1 MQTQLSGEQL
11 ELSSIFP
18 TQPAPT
24 PEAAKQIKEREYNS
38 VRCEHCEALYSDEEY
53 RRLERTEYNAVW
65 NFVYRRCVECG
76 QEITPL
82 KTNIHGKIGVEI
94 VKKAK
99 EE

>member
-1 MQTQLSGEQL
+1 MQTQLFGEPG
-11 ELSSIFP
+11 LSTIFP
-18 TQPAPT
+18 TQHAPT
-24 PEAAKQIKEREYNS
+24 SEAAKKEREYNS
-38 VRCEHCEALYSDEEY
+38 VRCEHCEALYSNEEY

-65 NFVYRRCVECG
+65 NFVYRRCAECR

-94 VKKAK
+94 MKKVK